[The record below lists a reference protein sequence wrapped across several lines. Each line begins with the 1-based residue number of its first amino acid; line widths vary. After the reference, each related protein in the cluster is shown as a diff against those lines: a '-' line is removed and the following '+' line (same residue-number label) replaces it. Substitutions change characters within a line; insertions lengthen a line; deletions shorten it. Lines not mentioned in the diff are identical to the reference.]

1 MALLDIWKK
10 SREQLEGKQV
20 NQVIAFAGNGKLLD
34 GNEASVEFRQFLSA
48 IPSSLLASY
57 SGQCLQEKFEGSGLA
72 LQDIINEVGRRLG
85 FEVENGRYRGTPGQS
100 GHDGLW
106 RSKDAGAIVVEVK
119 KTDAYRIDLDN
130 LAKYRHQLSES
141 AKLSED
147 NSSMLVVVGN
157 EETGDLEAQIRG
169 SRHAWD
175 VRLVSVDALLRL
187 MRLKEDVEDPD
198 MIRRISEVLVPQEFT
213 RIDGIIDLVFSA
225 AAEIRHVER
234 EGEEEPTQ
242 AEREPARKPQFVPV
256 KFHDACA
263 ERIQAYLDLPLV
275 KQSHA
280 FYASPGGDTSV
291 VCVVSREHRR
301 PRSSTSSFW
310 FAFHPH
316 QRERL
321 VSSKQAFV
329 GFGCGSP
336 KLVLLIPF
344 KTFEAWLEGMNTTH
358 LEGRFYW
365 HVSIFREGKKIVL
378 HRKRGFDKIDLT
390 GFRLR
395 D

>member
-10 SREQLEGKQV
+10 SRDQLEGKQV
-20 NQVIAFAGNGKLLD
+20 NQVIAIAGNGKLLD
-34 GNEASVEFRQFLSA
+34 GNETSLEFRRFLSA
-48 IPSSLLASY
+48 IPSGLLASY
-57 SGQCLQEKFEGSGLA
+57 SGQCLQEKFDGSGLA

-130 LAKYRHQLSES
+130 LAKYRRQLSDS

-147 NSSMLVVVGN
+147 KSSMLIVVGN

-225 AAEIRHVER
+225 AAEVRHVER
-234 EGEEEPTQ
+234 EGEEEPAET
-242 AEREPARKPQFVPV
+242 EREPARKPQFVPV

-263 ERIQAYLDLPLV
+263 ERIQAHLDVPLV

-280 FYASPGGDTSV
+280 FYASPDGDTAV

-301 PRSSTSSFW
+301 AGSSTSSFW

-321 VSSKQAFV
+321 EESNQGYVS
-329 GFGCGSP
+329 FGCGSP

-365 HVSIFREGKKIVL
+365 HVSIFREGKRVVL

-390 GFRLR
+390 GFQLR